1 MRLDLAKIDERIKRL
16 QELRRIASDP
26 EMARILL
33 DCLSMDEEAR
43 ERLPEPH
50 PKAEVVGSRSQPLE
64 EDPSDVVVRQ
74 VLEESWGK
82 KRA

>member
-1 MRLDLAKIDERIKRL
+1 MRLDLARIDDRIKRL

-43 ERLPEPH
+43 ERLPEPR
-50 PKAEVVGSRSQPLE
+50 PKAEVVGSRNQPLD
-64 EDPSDVVVRQ
+64 EDPGDVVVRE
-74 VLEESWGK
+74 VLEGTWNK